1 MAMPVT
7 DPLSRQRLAAMG
19 IDVWVQRQPMVATQS
34 RPAATAEAAVEHS
47 LRIRM
52 ASGSG
57 DWLLVQREPWSG
69 RHEQLLADI
78 TAVIGAD
85 RCRFGQWAISD
96 SAGVPVAELESRG
109 IVHVL
114 AFGEPP
120 RAVDSSQVCLVPPLV
135 DIAAGAAARR
145 HLWQALAPRLG
156 R

>member
-1 MAMPVT
+1 MPVT
-7 DPLSRQRLAAMG
+7 DPRSRQRLEAMG
-19 IDVWVQRQPMVATQS
+19 IDVWVER
-34 RPAATAEAAVEHS
+34 RPAVETAAQPAASVEAAGEPG

-78 TAVIGAD
+78 TALIGAD

-109 IVHVL
+109 IGHVL

-120 RAVDSSQVCLVPPLV
+120 RAVSASQVCLVPVLDEV
-135 DIAAGAAARR
+135 AASADARR
-145 HLWQALAPRLG
+145 QLWQALAPRLVN
-156 R
+156 

>member
-1 MAMPVT
+1 MPIT
-7 DPLSRQRLAAMG
+7 DPRSHQRLAAMG
-19 IDVWVQRQPMVATQS
+19 IDVWVQR
-34 RPAATAEAAVEHS
+34 RPAIEAMGGQAALSELS
-47 LRIRM
+47 AGQGLRIRM

-96 SAGVPVAELESRG
+96 SAGVPVEELDSRG
-109 IVHVL
+109 IRHVL

-120 RAVDSSQVCLVPPLV
+120 RAVATSRVCLVPPLE
-135 DIAAGAAARR
+135 DIAAGAEARR
-145 HLWQALAPRLG
+145 RLWQALAPRLAQ
-156 R
+156 